1 MDVFGALWR
10 GNGIGYTWPDDI
22 TFEQVLNLNG
32 NQDQYQF
39 GAHVVAAYLNAME
52 IEGYG
57 QTPQDVIRITS
68 EIIDTG
74 VYEIPEPTV
83 LRSTQKVTLI
93 LYNKPSIRRVFA
105 SEYH

>member
-1 MDVFGALWR
+1 MEYSVRFARD
-10 GNGIGYTWPDDI
+10 GIGYTWPDDI

-52 IEGYG
+52 IDGYG

-68 EIIDTG
+68 KYRYWCI
-74 VYEIPEPTV
+74 
-83 LRSTQKVTLI
+83 
-93 LYNKPSIRRVFA
+93 
-105 SEYH
+105 

>member
-74 VYEIPEPTV
+74 VYEIPGTNG
-83 LRSTQKVTLI
+83 STLDAEGYVDFIQQT
-93 LYNKPSIRRVFA
+93 F
-105 SEYH
+105 H